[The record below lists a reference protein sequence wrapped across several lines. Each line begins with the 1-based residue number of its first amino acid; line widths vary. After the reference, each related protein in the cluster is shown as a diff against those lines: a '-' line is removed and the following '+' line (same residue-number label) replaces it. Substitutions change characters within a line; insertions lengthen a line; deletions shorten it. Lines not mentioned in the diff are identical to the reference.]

1 MHGNNR
7 TVLRQIRYRL
17 LRSMW
22 AVSLGM
28 VISGGLLGGYE
39 GLGIVLGV
47 LALTWL
53 VFLFQHRIVHL
64 PHASAAVLLSVREL
78 SQRLGLAAPE
88 VYEFGDPRAGA
99 SAMSGIYDGSAAV
112 VVTSGL
118 CRLPKG
124 EVDAAIAHE
133 MAHIK
138 NRDPQ
143 VIMGMFTAVG
153 LVGGHVALGIV
164 DTWAMAVVGLLPL
177 MAWVQELRA
186 DALAARAIGDPV
198 TMSKA
203 LQRHKSYNVL
213 IDLPL
218 WLSVALLTL
227 LYSNTLPLLP
237 LFLLSYAAA
246 RMLPDHPP
254 TFLRTWLLCRGWSIP
269 SARSRHAGSL
279 GA

>member
-1 MHGNNR
+1 MHGNSR
-7 TVLRQIRYRL
+7 TVLRQIPYRL
-17 LRSMW
+17 LRATW

-28 VISGGLLGGYE
+28 VIAGGLLGGYE
-39 GLGIVLGV
+39 GVGIVLGV

-53 VFLFQHRIVHL
+53 VFLIQHRIVHL
-64 PHASAAVLLSVREL
+64 PHASATVRLSVREL
-78 SQRLGLAAPE
+78 PQRLGLAAPE
-88 VYEFGDPRAGA
+88 VYEFEDSRAGA
-99 SAMSGIYDGSAAV
+99 SAMSGVYGSAAV

-133 MAHIK
+133 VAHIK

-153 LVGGHVALGIV
+153 LVGASVALGV
-164 DTWAMAVVGLLPL
+164 LDTWAMAVVGLLPL
-177 MAWVQELRA
+177 VAWAQELRA
-186 DALAARAIGDPV
+186 DALAARATGDPM
-198 TMSKA
+198 TMSEA

-213 IDLPL
+213 IDMPL
-218 WLSVALLTL
+218 WLSVVLLTL
-227 LYSNTLPLLP
+227 LYENTLPLP
-237 LFLLSYAAA
+237 SLFLLSYAVA

-254 TFLRTWLLCRGWSIP
+254 TLLRTWLLSRGWSIP
-269 SARSRHAGSL
+269 SARNRRADSL

>member
-7 TVLRQIRYRL
+7 TVLRRTGYRL
-17 LRSMW
+17 LRATW
-22 AVSLGM
+22 PVSLGM
-28 VISGGLLGGYE
+28 VVAGGLLGGYE
-39 GLGIVLGV
+39 GLGIILGV

-64 PHASAAVLLSVREL
+64 PHASTAVQLSVREL
-78 SQRLGLAAPE
+78 SQRLGLATPE
-88 VYEFGDPRAGA
+88 VYEFGDSRAGA
-99 SAMSGIYDGSAAV
+99 SAMSGIYDGSATV

-133 MAHIK
+133 VAHIK
-138 NRDPQ
+138 NRDLQ
-143 VIMGMFTAVG
+143 LNMGMFTVVG
-153 LVGGHVALGIV
+153 LVGANVALGIV

-186 DALAARAIGDPV
+186 DALGARVIGDPV

-203 LQRHKSYNVL
+203 LQRPKSYNVL

-227 LYSNTLPLLP
+227 LYGNTLPLLP
-237 LFLLSYAAA
+237 LFLLSYAVA

-254 TFLRTWLLCRGWSIP
+254 TLLRTWLLCRGWSIP
-269 SARSRHAGSL
+269 SARSRHADSL

>member
-1 MHGNNR
+1 MHGNSR

-17 LRSMW
+17 LRATW

-28 VISGGLLGGYE
+28 VIAGGLLGGYE
-39 GLGIVLGV
+39 GVGIILAV
-47 LALTWL
+47 LALTLL
-53 VFLFQHRIVHL
+53 VFLLQHRIVYL
-64 PHASAAVLLSVREL
+64 PHASAAVQLSVREL
-78 SQRLGLAAPE
+78 SQRMGLATPE
-88 VYEFGDPRAGA
+88 VYELGDPRAGA
-99 SAMSGIYDGSAAV
+99 SAMSGVYGSATV

-133 MAHIK
+133 VAHIK
-138 NRDPQ
+138 NRDLQ
-143 VIMGMFTAVG
+143 LNMGMFTVVG
-153 LVGGHVALGIV
+153 LVGALVALGAV
-164 DTWAMAVVGLLPL
+164 GTWAMAVVGLLPL

-186 DALAARAIGDPV
+186 DALGARAIGDPV

-203 LQRHKSYNVL
+203 LQRPKSYNVL

-227 LYSNTLPLLP
+227 LHGNTLPLLP
-237 LFLLSYAAA
+237 LFLLAYAAA

-254 TFLRTWLLCRGWSIP
+254 TFLRTWLLCRGWSLP
-269 SARSRHAGSL
+269 SARSRHADSL

>member
-1 MHGNNR
+1 MHGNSR

-17 LRSMW
+17 LRATW

-28 VISGGLLGGYE
+28 VIAGGLLGGYE
-39 GLGIVLGV
+39 GVGIILAV

-53 VFLFQHRIVHL
+53 VFLLQHRIVYL
-64 PHASAAVLLSVREL
+64 PHASAAVQLSVREI
-78 SQRLGLAAPE
+78 SRRLGLATPE
-88 VYEFGDPRAGA
+88 VYELGDPRAGA
-99 SAMSGIYDGSAAV
+99 SAMSGVYGGSAAV

-118 CRLPKG
+118 CRLPKD
-124 EVDAAIAHE
+124 EVDAVIAHE
-133 MAHIK
+133 VAHIK

-143 VIMGMFTAVG
+143 LIMGLFTAVG
-153 LVGGHVALGIV
+153 LMGAFVALGAV
-164 DTWAMAVVGLLPL
+164 DKWGMAVVGLLPL
-177 MAWVQELRA
+177 MAWAQELRA
-186 DALAARAIGDPV
+186 DALGARAIGDPV

-218 WLSVALLTL
+218 WLSVVLLTL
-227 LYSNTLPLLP
+227 LYGNTLPLPP
-237 LFLLSYAAA
+237 LLLLSYAVA

-254 TFLRTWLLCRGWSIP
+254 TLLRTWLLSRGWSIP
-269 SARSRHAGSL
+269 SAQNRRADSL

>member
-1 MHGNNR
+1 MHGNSR
-7 TVLRQIRYRL
+7 AVLLQIRYRL
-17 LRSMW
+17 LRAMW

-28 VISGGLLGGYE
+28 VIAGGLFGGSE
-39 GLGIVLGV
+39 GVGIILGV

-53 VFLFQHRIVHL
+53 VFLLQHRIVHL
-64 PHASAAVLLSVREL
+64 PHAPKVVQLSVREL

-88 VYEFGDPRAGA
+88 VYEFGDPRSGA
-99 SAMSGIYDGSAAV
+99 SAMSGAHGSAAV

-118 CRLPKG
+118 CRLPKD
-124 EVDAAIAHE
+124 EVDAVIAHE
-133 MAHIK
+133 VAHIK

-143 VIMGMFTAVG
+143 LIMGMFTAVG
-153 LVGGHVALGIV
+153 LVGVNVALGTV

-177 MAWVQELRA
+177 VAWAQELRA
-186 DALAARAIGDPV
+186 DTLGARAIGDPV

-203 LQRHKSYNVL
+203 LQRPKSYNVL

-227 LYSNTLPLLP
+227 LYGNTLPLPP
-237 LFLLSYAAA
+237 LLLLSYAAA

-269 SARSRHAGSL
+269 SARSRHADSL

>member
-1 MHGNNR
+1 MHGNSR

-17 LRSMW
+17 LRATW

-28 VISGGLLGGYE
+28 VIAGGLLGGYE
-39 GLGIVLGV
+39 GVGIVLGV

-53 VFLFQHRIVHL
+53 VFLIQHRIVHL
-64 PHASAAVLLSVREL
+64 PHASATVRLSVREL
-78 SQRLGLAAPE
+78 SQRMGLAAPE

-99 SAMSGIYDGSAAV
+99 SAMSGIYGGSAAV
-112 VVTSGL
+112 IVTSGL
-118 CRLPKG
+118 FRLPKG
-124 EVDAAIAHE
+124 EVDAVIAHE
-133 MAHIK
+133 VAHIK
-138 NRDPQ
+138 NRDLQ
-143 VIMGMFTAVG
+143 LIMGMFTAVG
-153 LVGGHVALGIV
+153 LVGASVALGV
-164 DTWAMAVVGLLPL
+164 LDTWAMAVVGLLPL

-186 DALAARAIGDPV
+186 DALGARAIGDPV

-227 LYSNTLPLLP
+227 LYGNALPLLP
-237 LFLLSYAAA
+237 LFLLSYAVA
-246 RMLPDHPP
+246 RILPDHPP
-254 TFLRTWLLCRGWSIP
+254 TLLRTWLLYRGWSIP
-269 SARSRHAGSL
+269 SARSRHADSL